1 MMPENRAF
9 QNNVPQRVVSLQP
22 SVTVTLRDLGLLD
35 RLVACTKYCVD
46 VCPEVL
52 KTGCVIVEDS
62 WSAKADQIMAAKPDL
77 VIASVPY
84 QLDSVAEILKSG
96 VPFLGLAPKSLDD
109 IYKDIM
115 MIARV
120 MGLESGGESPGT
132 ALVASMQ
139 TQVEAMRQRIA
150 GSERPLVYCEEWGKP
165 LILSQTWVAELVEAA
180 GGRFFGQPGKH
191 TTEEEVAA
199 ADPDVIVAAWC
210 GAGDRVPLE
219 KIIPRRGWEQTKAAK
234 NGRVYCI
241 NDEFLNTPAS
251 TLMQGLH
258 ALAAAIHPEM
268 FGAPKG
274 LRRIDNTKLTAAL
287 TEKINH
293 KGHEGAQRTVFQ
305 VKSIFSRVPSL
316 TSVVQAMLGEFK
328 R

>member
-1 MMPENRAF
+1 MMPENWAF

-35 RLVACTKYCVD
+35 WLVACTKYCVD

-52 KTGCVIVEDS
+52 QTGCIVVEDS
-62 WSAKADQIMAAKPDL
+62 WSAKADQITAAKPEL

-96 VPFLGLAPKSLDD
+96 VPFLGLAPKTLDD

-120 MGLESGGESPGT
+120 MGLDSGGESPGT
-132 ALVASMQ
+132 ALVAGMERQIQS
-139 TQVEAMRQRIA
+139 MRQRTA
-150 GSERPLVYCEEWGKP
+150 GAERPLVYCEEWGKP

-219 KIIPRRGWEQTKAAK
+219 KIIPKRGWEQTKAAK

-251 TLMQGLH
+251 TLMQGLN

-268 FGAPKG
+268 FGVTKG
-274 LRRIDNTKLTAAL
+274 LRRIQESFETQR
-287 TEKINH
+287 
-293 KGHEGAQRTVFQ
+293 KGVSGGLRID
-305 VKSIFSRVPSL
+305 K
-316 TSVVQAMLGEFK
+316 
-328 R
+328 

>member
-1 MMPENRAF
+1 MMPENWAF
-9 QNNVPQRVVSLQP
+9 QNNAPQRVLSLQP

-52 KTGCVIVEDS
+52 ETGCIIVEDS
-62 WSAKADQIMAAKPDL
+62 WSAKADQIMAAKSDL

-84 QLDSVAEILKSG
+84 QLESVAEILKSG
-96 VPFLGLAPKSLDD
+96 VPFLGLAPKCLDD

-120 MGLESGGESPGT
+120 MGLETRGESQPGT
-132 ALVASMQ
+132 TLVARMERQVQSMW
-139 TQVEAMRQRIA
+139 QRTA
-150 GSERPLVYCEEWGKP
+150 GAERPLVYCEEWGKP

-199 ADPDVIVAAWC
+199 ANPDVIVAAWC

-219 KIIPRRGWEQTKAAK
+219 KIVPKRGWEQTKAAR
-234 NGRVYCI
+234 NSRVYCI

-268 FGAPKG
+268 FVATKG
-274 LRRIDNTKLTAAL
+274 LRQIEEHTFETRRKGVSGGLGIDK
-287 TEKINH
+287 
-293 KGHEGAQRTVFQ
+293 
-305 VKSIFSRVPSL
+305 
-316 TSVVQAMLGEFK
+316 
-328 R
+328 

>member
-1 MMPENRAF
+1 MMPENWAF

-22 SVTVTLRDLGLLD
+22 SVTVTLRDLGVLD

-46 VCPEVL
+46 VCPEVQE
-52 KTGCVIVEDS
+52 TGCIIVEDS

-84 QLDSVAEILKSG
+84 QLESLAEILKSG
-96 VPFLGLAPKSLDD
+96 VPFLGLAPKNLDD

-115 MIARV
+115 MIARL
-120 MGLESGGESPGT
+120 MGLETRAGSQRGT
-132 ALVASMQ
+132 FLVAGIEKKVQSMWQ
-139 TQVEAMRQRIA
+139 KTT
-150 GSERPLVYCEEWGKP
+150 GLTRPLVYCEEWGKP

-180 GGRFFGQPGKH
+180 GGRFFGSPGKH
-191 TTEEEVAA
+191 TTEDEVLA

-219 KIIPRRGWEQTKAAK
+219 KIIPKRGWEQTKAAK

-251 TLMQGLH
+251 TLVQGLH

-268 FGAPKG
+268 FDAPKG
-274 LRRIDNTKLTAAL
+274 LRCIDQAKSTSAL
-287 TEKINH
+287 TE
-293 KGHEGAQRTVFQ
+293 RT
-305 VKSIFSRVPSL
+305 
-316 TSVVQAMLGEFK
+316 
-328 R
+328 

>member
-1 MMPENRAF
+1 
-9 QNNVPQRVVSLQP
+9 
-22 SVTVTLRDLGLLD
+22 
-35 RLVACTKYCVD
+35 VACTKYCVD
-46 VCPEVL
+46 VCPEVIE
-52 KTGCVIVEDS
+52 TGCITVEDS

-84 QLDSVAEILKSG
+84 RLESVGEILKSG
-96 VPFLGLAPKSLDD
+96 VPFLGLAPKNLDD

-120 MGLESGGESPGT
+120 MGLETRAGSQRGT
-132 ALVASMQ
+132 FLVARIEKKVQSMWQ
-139 TQVEAMRQRIA
+139 KTT
-150 GSERPLVYCEEWGKP
+150 GLTRPLVYCEEWGKP
-165 LILSQTWVAELVEAA
+165 LILSQIWVAELVEAA
-180 GGRFFGQPGKH
+180 GGRFFGQPGKQV
-191 TTEEEVAA
+191 TEEEVAA

-219 KIIPRRGWEQTKAAK
+219 KIIPKRGWEQTKAAR

-268 FGAPKG
+268 FAAPKG
-274 LRRIDNTKLTAAL
+274 LRSIHHTKSVSIQA
-287 TEKINH
+287 
-293 KGHEGAQRTVFQ
+293 EGT
-305 VKSIFSRVPSL
+305 
-316 TSVVQAMLGEFK
+316 
-328 R
+328 

>member
-1 MMPENRAF
+1 MMPEDRAF
-9 QNNVPQRVVSLQP
+9 QNNVPRRVVSLQP
-22 SVTVTLRDLGLLD
+22 SVTVTLRDLELLD

-52 KTGCVIVEDS
+52 KIGCVIVEDS

-84 QLDSVAEILKSG
+84 QLDSVVEILKSG
-96 VPFLGLAPKSLDD
+96 VPFLGLAPKSLDG

-120 MGLESGGESPGT
+120 VGLDSGDELPGT
-132 ALVASMQ
+132 ALVASMER
-139 TQVEAMRQRIA
+139 QVEAMRQRTA
-150 GSERPLVYCEEWGKP
+150 SAARPLVYCEEWGKP
-165 LILSQTWVAELVEAA
+165 LILSQAWVAELVEAA

-191 TTEEEVAA
+191 TSEEEVAA

-219 KIIPRRGWEQTKAAK
+219 KIIPKRGWEQTKAAR

-251 TLMQGLH
+251 TLMQGLN

-268 FGAPKG
+268 FGVTRG
-274 LRRIDNTKLTAAL
+274 LRQIEENTFET
-287 TEKINH
+287 
-293 KGHEGAQRTVFQ
+293 QR
-305 VKSIFSRVPSL
+305 K
-316 TSVVQAMLGEFK
+316 
-328 R
+328 

>member
-22 SVTVTLRDLGLLD
+22 SVTVTLRDLALLD
-35 RLVACTKYCVD
+35 RLVACTKYCLD

-62 WSAKADQIMAAKPDL
+62 WSAKADQIMAAKPEL

-96 VPFLGLAPKSLDD
+96 LPFLGLAPKTLDD

-120 MGLESGGESPGT
+120 MGLKSRSASQQGT
-132 ALVASMQ
+132 AVVAKMEK
-139 TQVEAMRQRIA
+139 QVQAMWQRTM
-150 GSERPLVYCEEWGKP
+150 GLERPLVYCEEWGKP
-165 LILSQTWVAELVEAA
+165 LILSQTWVAELVEAS

-199 ADPDVIVAAWC
+199 ADPDVMVAAWC

-219 KIIPRRGWEQTKAAK
+219 KIIPKRGWELTKAAK

-251 TLMQGLH
+251 TLMQGLN

-268 FGAPKG
+268 FGVTKG
-274 LRRIDNTKLTAAL
+274 LRRIDNSRLTAAL
-287 TEKINH
+287 TER
-293 KGHEGAQRTVFQ
+293 A
-305 VKSIFSRVPSL
+305 
-316 TSVVQAMLGEFK
+316 
-328 R
+328 

>member
-9 QNNVPQRVVSLQP
+9 QNNVPRRVVSLQP
-22 SVTVTLRDLGLLD
+22 SVTVTLRDLALLD

-52 KTGCVIVEDS
+52 KTGCVIIEDS
-62 WSAKADQIMAAKPDL
+62 WSAKADQIMAAKPEL

-96 VPFLGLAPKSLDD
+96 LPFLGLAPKTLDD

-120 MGLESGGESPGT
+120 MGLESRSASQQGT
-132 ALVASMQ
+132 AVVAKMEK
-139 TQVEAMRQRIA
+139 QVQAMWQRTM
-150 GSERPLVYCEEWGKP
+150 GLERPLVYCEEWGKP
-165 LILSQTWVAELVEAA
+165 LILSQTWVAELVEAS

-199 ADPDVIVAAWC
+199 ADPDVMVAAWC

-219 KIIPRRGWEQTKAAK
+219 KIIPKRGWEQTKAAK

-251 TLMQGLH
+251 TLMQGLN

-268 FGAPKG
+268 FGVTKG
-274 LRRIDNTKLTAAL
+274 LRRIDNSRLTAAL
-287 TEKINH
+287 TER
-293 KGHEGAQRTVFQ
+293 A
-305 VKSIFSRVPSL
+305 
-316 TSVVQAMLGEFK
+316 
-328 R
+328 